1 MDARAL
7 SDPLRHS
14 KRPRDAADA
23 AALPAADAAAL
34 PHNKRPRH
42 AAGGAVAT
50 VSDFMKCDT
59 NFPGY
64 YIMTH
69 APPKGHLKL
78 PPGVFLTEVEVTP
91 PARDTLRSLGYSS
104 LASYVLANYGEQG
117 EKERKTRQNSES
129 KKLRTAWSK
138 YDPLYWRQLIEYG
151 VERARRNHAL
161 VEHLSKHGVP
171 KAKAGEKAAAASA
184 AAAPTAA
191 YSAPPPP
198 LPAVTRLDFFR
209 AEDEIGL
216 KGKQPQQAAC
226 SFLYS
231 LPPDMQRA
239 VLCALTPD
247 TRLFVMRAAQAMA
260 ETAGKAASAVRV
272 QAIAARSAASVFER
286 LAAAAAPP

>member
-7 SDPLRHS
+7 SDPLHHS

-42 AAGGAVAT
+42 AAGGAVAATKTHPVKCNT
-50 VSDFMKCDT
+50 V
-59 NFPGY
+59 FPGY

-78 PPGVFLTEVEVTP
+78 PPGVLLTEVEVTP

-117 EKERKTRQNSES
+117 VKERKTRQNSES
-129 KKLRTAWSK
+129 KRLRTAWSK
-138 YDPLYWRQLIEYG
+138 YDPLYERQLIEYG

-171 KAKAGEKAAAASA
+171 KAKAAEKAAAASA
-184 AAAPTAA
+184 AAAPTTADAA
-191 YSAPPPP
+191 ARFDSY
-198 LPAVTRLDFFR
+198 R
-209 AEDEIGL
+209 AEDEMGL

-231 LPPDMQRA
+231 LSPDMQRA

-247 TRLFVMRAAQAMA
+247 TRLFVMRAAQVMA
-260 ETAGKAASAVRV
+260 ETAGKAASAARV
-272 QAIAARSAASVFER
+272 QAIAARSAAMVFER

>member
-7 SDPLRHS
+7 SDPLHHS
-14 KRPRDAADA
+14 KRPRD
-23 AALPAADAAAL
+23 AADAAAL

-59 NFPGY
+59 GNPGY

-78 PPGVFLTEVEVTP
+78 PPGVLLTEVEVTP

-117 EKERKTRQNSES
+117 VKERKTRQNSES

-138 YDPLYWRQLIEYG
+138 YDPLYERQLIEYG

-171 KAKAGEKAAAASA
+171 KAKAAEKAAAASA
-184 AAAPTAA
+184 AAAPTTADAA
-191 YSAPPPP
+191 ARFDSY
-198 LPAVTRLDFFR
+198 R
-209 AEDEIGL
+209 AEDEMGL

-231 LPPDMQRA
+231 LSPDMQRA

-260 ETAGKAASAVRV
+260 ETAGKAASAARV
-272 QAIAARSAASVFER
+272 QAIAARSAAMVFER